1 MADILEDSLNYEE
14 DTQKGKFLIFS
25 LDKENYGI
33 EIKYVTEIIGIQSI
47 TAIPDLP
54 LYVKGVINLRGKIIP
69 IMDVRLRFSKKPREY
84 DDRTCII
91 VIDIKEMSIGLVVD
105 RVAEVTSIPDEDI
118 AAPPQMNKGF
128 QKYIKGIG
136 KVGNEVK
143 LLLDCDCL
151 LDEGK
156 YFSAL
161 NSEEV

>member
-1 MADILEDSLNYEE
+1 MADILDDSLDYEE

-33 EIKYVTEIIGIQSI
+33 EIKYVTEIIGIQLI
-47 TAIPDLP
+47 TDIPDLP
-54 LYVKGVINLRGKIIP
+54 LYIKGVINLRGKIIP
-69 IMDVRLRFSKKPREY
+69 IMDVRLRFGKEPRKY

-91 VIDIKEMSIGLVVD
+91 VVDIKDMSIGLVVD
-105 RVAEVTSIPDEDI
+105 RVFEVTSVPDEDI
-118 AAPPQMNKGF
+118 AAPPQMNKSF

-151 LDEGK
+151 LDEEE
-156 YFSAL
+156 
-161 NSEEV
+161 SEILTEAM